1 MNDQAIPTGA
11 QARTVPTVSA
21 AVGWDVGRRWAIYG
35 GVIAALGSILP
46 WVTISMP
53 NLPEVLGKV
62 RNWGLNGED
71 GLGILVLILGI
82 VIVGFTLG
90 PARLD
95 DRWRAV
101 IVLIAGIATVAF
113 AAFRALDL
121 GWAVTAANNKVIV
134 TTSDATVAPGSQNVA
149 VAPTFGLAVVAL
161 GGLLAAANAA
171 AVLILTYRRR
181 PVGGGAILPSQLASA
196 DFAQESPAE
205 ITFIPVADQSALLG
219 AIGGV
224 PRPATD
230 VVVDA
235 RDVNKWFGRLH
246 VLKDVCLQVKRQ
258 ETVVIIGPSGSGKT
272 TFIRCINHLE
282 KIQSGRIFVNGHL
295 IGYRE
300 AGGGQKLVEDR
311 ERNIAR
317 QREQIG
323 MVFQRFNLFPHMT
336 ALENIIEAPIQVRGM
351 AHDEAIAM
359 GRALLERVGLA
370 AKETVYPNQLSG
382 GQQQRIA
389 IARALAMKP
398 ALMLFDEPTSALD
411 PEMIGEVLEVMKELA
426 REGMTMIVVSHEMG
440 FAREVA
446 NRVVMM
452 DDGVVVEE
460 GTPDQVFSAPAHQ
473 RTKTFLSKIL

>member
-1 MNDQAIPTGA
+1 MASPN
-11 QARTVPTVSA
+11 
-21 AVGWDVGRRWAIYG
+21 
-35 GVIAALGSILP
+35 
-46 WVTISMP
+46 IS
-53 NLPEVLGKV
+53 
-62 RNWGLNGED
+62 RD
-71 GLGILVLILGI
+71 
-82 VIVGFTLG
+82 
-90 PARLD
+90 
-95 DRWRAV
+95 
-101 IVLIAGIATVAF
+101 
-113 AAFRALDL
+113 
-121 GWAVTAANNKVIV
+121 
-134 TTSDATVAPGSQNVA
+134 
-149 VAPTFGLAVVAL
+149 
-161 GGLLAAANAA
+161 
-171 AVLILTYRRR
+171 
-181 PVGGGAILPSQLASA
+181 
-196 DFAQESPAE
+196 
-205 ITFIPVADQSALLG
+205 LLG

-224 PRPATD
+224 PRPETD

-235 RDVNKWFGRLH
+235 RNVNKWFGRLH
-246 VLKDVCLQVKRQ
+246 VLKDVSLQVKRQ

-272 TFIRCINHLE
+272 TFIRCVNHLE

-300 AGGGQKLVEDR
+300 TDGGKKLVEDR
-311 ERNIAR
+311 EKNISAQR
-317 QREQIG
+317 QEIG

-336 ALENIIEAPIQVRGM
+336 AIANIIEAPIHVRGM
-351 AHDEAIAM
+351 AHDEAMVM

-452 DDGVVVEE
+452 DEGVVVEE
-460 GTPDQVFSAPAHQ
+460 GTPDQVFSAPSQ
-473 RTKTFLSKIL
+473 ERTKTFLSKIL